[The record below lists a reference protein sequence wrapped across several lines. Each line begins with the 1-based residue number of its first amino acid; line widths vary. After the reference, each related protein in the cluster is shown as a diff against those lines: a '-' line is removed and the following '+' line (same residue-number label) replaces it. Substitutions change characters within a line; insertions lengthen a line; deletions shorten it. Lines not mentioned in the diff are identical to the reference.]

1 MRIRTESP
9 PTDRWAT
16 WRKVVSVKPS
26 AEGPSGAAVVMAACQ
41 LPTHSVGLGGAAWTA
56 EGTSNARDVAVPTR
70 PIARR
75 DRIRLITGV
84 LSLGLSRADLSITH
98 ASTGVVPVT
107 RSRRP
112 TAGGQDE
119 RPRSRDK
126 RSGPLLQKGFAVG
139 EAFSRCGGRMGGRT
153 RARSAARRCPP
164 SHTFG

>member
-1 MRIRTESP
+1 R
-9 PTDRWAT
+9 
-16 WRKVVSVKPS
+16 
-26 AEGPSGAAVVMAACQ
+26 
-41 LPTHSVGLGGAAWTA
+41 
-56 EGTSNARDVAVPTR
+56 NARDVAVPTR

-139 EAFSRCGGRMGGRT
+139 EAFSRCGGRMGGADPREI
-153 RARSAARRCPP
+153 RSSPVSAVTHVWVSVRPGIC
-164 SHTFG
+164 

>member
-1 MRIRTESP
+1 
-9 PTDRWAT
+9 
-16 WRKVVSVKPS
+16 
-26 AEGPSGAAVVMAACQ
+26 
-41 LPTHSVGLGGAAWTA
+41 
-56 EGTSNARDVAVPTR
+56 
-70 PIARR
+70 
-75 DRIRLITGV
+75 GV

-139 EAFSRCGGRMGGRT
+139 EAFSRCGAGWGRT
-153 RARSAARRCPP
+153 ARDPQLAGVRRHTRLGECSAGYLLTSPAAGRAEKC
-164 SHTFG
+164 FEL